1 MSFLCKWFGIG
12 CPKPEPPSP
21 PTPTP
26 PSLRAV
32 GVIVPGIAGATVRLD
47 NVGGPFLGV
56 TNNDGY
62 LCFLEVPTALSA
74 SHLWVNANGYKDYSV
89 HVDLPPQN
97 VDLVVGG
104 TAHPDQI
111 QLPALTLAAPPRRS
125 QQALTQIRANFCNLT
140 DSADRIIFT
149 ADYLGTDAGT
159 RQDWTKRLVD
169 AGSTHLV
176 VSPTGGDYPGS
187 PIGRFN
193 LYDTPEQF
201 ASEVRAI
208 LNTPSADG
216 LALTPILILD
226 SGASGIRQR
235 IDQYWG
241 PIREALGDDEKDC
254 IVVPGWELIR
264 ASDATSADFS
274 YALEKLHHDGWSH
287 IWAHLSP
294 GRAAFSSNPI
304 ERDDPWQGGE
314 SECWKT
320 HGGQYVEGLLYQSE
334 AVRPDDDKCDP
345 ANDDC
350 WLNRW
355 EDVVP
360 RLGAGMN
367 GWRIVHL
374 CYFEGPAYYYYRRQS
389 DSAFARRIATAAKKL
404 ATKYGVTIGF
414 GNGLPY

>member
-12 CPKPEPPSP
+12 CPKPTPPEPPTPPSP
-21 PTPTP
+21 P
-26 PSLRAV
+26 SSRAV
-32 GVIVPGIAGATVRLD
+32 GVVVSGVAGATVKLD
-47 NVGGPFLGV
+47 NTGAPFVGV
-56 TNNDGY
+56 TNKDGY
-62 LCFLEVPTALSA
+62 LCFLEVPTALTA
-74 SHLWVNANGYKDYSV
+74 SHLWVTAKGYKDYSV
-89 HVDLPPQN
+89 HVDLPAHN

-104 TAHPDQI
+104 QATPNQI
-111 QLPALTLAAPPRRS
+111 QLPALTVDAPPRRS

-149 ADYLGTDAGT
+149 ADYLGTDADT

-355 EDVVP
+355 ECK
-360 RLGAGMN
+360 M
-367 GWRIVHL
+367 
-374 CYFEGPAYYYYRRQS
+374 YRRR
-389 DSAFARRIATAAKKL
+389 SAVCTRSHH
-404 ATKYGVTIGF
+404 
-414 GNGLPY
+414 